1 MAEKYE
7 DNAKVTAKYVHATS
21 RGHEAIQLAVGMQL
35 KPQDWVAPYYRDD
48 SILLGIGM
56 KPWEIMLQ
64 VFAKKDDPFSGG
76 RTYYS
81 HPSLDRDD
89 MPQIP
94 HQSSA
99 TGMQAIPTTGVAMG
113 IQYKENKGLAPN
125 YDGENP
131 IVVCSLGDASC
142 TEGEVSE
149 AFQMAALKQFPIL
162 YLVQDN

>member
-1 MAEKYE
+1 MAKSNQKDLSWRAFELMCTAKTMAEKYE
-7 DNAKVTAKYVHATS
+7 SNKEVTAKYVHATS

-56 KPWEIMLQ
+56 KPEELMLQ

-81 HPSLDRDD
+81 HPSLKRPDL
-89 MPQIP
+89 PKIP

-99 TGMQAIPTTGVAMG
+99 TGMLWAFNTKKKQAWPIG
-113 IQYKENKGLAPN
+113 
-125 YDGENP
+125 NP
-131 IVVCSLGDASC
+131 KTHLLWFVL
-142 TEGEVSE
+142 
-149 AFQMAALKQFPIL
+149 
-162 YLVQDN
+162 